1 MLLPLLLAAC
11 APMHL
16 PPPSPVAAVEA
27 LRPRLDAADADLALQ
42 RLRAYLE
49 IPSLTPAEGEGQ
61 VRAVEQ
67 LAAWLA
73 EDGIEA
79 EVDRFAPGMANLV
92 ARLPANVR
100 PAPSG
105 EGPLC
110 LLSHVDVVP
119 AETDRWQH
127 APFAAEIDEAGWLH
141 GRGVLDMKG
150 IGILELSA
158 FRELAAADVP
168 RRRDV
173 VLLAVSDEE
182 GENAGARRLAERWST
197 LGCSHV
203 LNEGGMGV
211 RGAVVDDLTTFG
223 VSTTEKGHLW
233 ARLVAH
239 GPPGH
244 GSTPRPDD
252 APARLM
258 DALARLQRFRP
269 AVRVQPQLTELLADV
284 GRHAGGLTGAV
295 LRSPGAT
302 RVLAVPALRAEPL
315 TAAILADTVHVT
327 GFGGAEAPNVVP
339 SEVWAQLDVRL
350 LPGTSVDAMAEALRA
365 VVAPIPEVELVVLS
379 AAPAAVSPT
388 EDPVYAAIVRQLRL
402 AFPDAAVGPLVM
414 PGSTDCA
421 YLRPLGAH
429 CYGVAPFPL
438 PPEVLEGMHGDD
450 ERLPVEVF
458 RRGLDV
464 FFAIVLEATLPP

>member
-1 MLLPLLLAAC
+1 MLLPLLVAC
-11 APMHL
+11 APLHL
-16 PPPSPVAAVEA
+16 PPPTPVAAVEA

-42 RLRAYLE
+42 RLKTYVA
-49 IPSLTPAEGEGQ
+49 IPSLTPASDDGQ

-73 EDGIEA
+73 EDGITA
-79 EVDRFAPGMANLV
+79 EVDRFAPNFANLI
-92 ARLPANVR
+92 ARLPPTVPS
-100 PAPSG
+100 PA

-119 AETDRWQH
+119 AETGRWQH
-127 APFAAEIDEAGWLH
+127 APFAAEVDEAGWLH

-158 FRELAAADVP
+158 FRELAASDVP
-168 RRRDV
+168 RRREV

-182 GENAGARRLAERWST
+182 GENAGARRLAARWSE
-197 LGCSHV
+197 LGCAHV

-233 ARLVAH
+233 AKLVAH

-258 DALARLQRFRP
+258 DALARLQRFQP

-295 LRSPGAT
+295 LRSEGAT

-339 SEVWAQLDVRL
+339 STVWAQLDVRL
-350 LPGTSVDAMAEALRA
+350 LPGTSVDAMTATLRE
-365 VVAPIPEVELVVLS
+365 VVAAVPEVELVVLS

-388 EDPVYAAIVRQLRL
+388 DDDVYAAIVRQLRL

-421 YLRPLGAH
+421 YLRPLGAR

-438 PPEVLEGMHGDD
+438 PAEVLEGMHGDD

-464 FFAIVLEATLPP
+464 FFGIVLEATIPR